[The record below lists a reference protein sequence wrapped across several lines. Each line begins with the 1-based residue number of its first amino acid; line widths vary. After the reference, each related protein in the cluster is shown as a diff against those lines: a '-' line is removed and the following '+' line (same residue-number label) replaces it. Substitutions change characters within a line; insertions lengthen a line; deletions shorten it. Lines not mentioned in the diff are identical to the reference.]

1 MPSCP
6 GKKTV
11 VYPLFANVATLMSA
25 LWLIPG
31 TTIASLAPLER
42 AQVGSS
48 AVLDAGSSV
57 PLAVTTILLD
67 GPVSCIPR
75 PELTNVLDAPE
86 SNMASVIAF
95 SIALASSCVDA
106 RSTFQRLS
114 RCAHR
119 CADVA
124 IGLGLASMMGRAIS
138 L

>member
-1 MPSCP
+1 MC
-6 GKKTV
+6 
-11 VYPLFANVATLMSA
+11 PLFANVAMLMSA
-25 LWLIPG
+25 RWLIPG

-75 PELTNVLDAPE
+75 PELTNVLEAPE
-86 SNMASVIAF
+86 SNMASVIAS
-95 SIALASSCVDA
+95 SIALASSWLDA
-106 RSTFQRLS
+106 RSAFRRLS
-114 RCAHR
+114 RRVHH
-119 CADVA
+119 CADIA
-124 IGLGLASMMGRAIS
+124 MSLGLASVTGRAIS